1 LTAFLFETANRLITV
16 VFKFVPLRLGVDE
29 AGSAIFA
36 PLIGLS
42 PKTGIA
48 LAIIRK
54 LRMLFWAIAGGI
66 LLVREGLSGR
76 ARSVQIPSAD

>member
-1 LTAFLFETANRLITV
+1 M
-16 VFKFVPLRLGVDE
+16 
-29 AGSAIFA
+29 FA

-54 LRMLFWAIAGGI
+54 LRMLFWAVTGGI
-66 LLVREGLSGR
+66 LLVRAGLSGR